1 MRIRMT
7 RQWHSRA
14 FPSAHLDAGREFDV
28 TSSVAS
34 YLMAMHCA
42 EPSPARA
49 PRRRPRQLPAPLLRF
64 IRDGAIAE
72 ARLKVA
78 GRWHR
83 LRVELDEALMSQCS
97 FYRER
102 GGGPGMCA
110 LLAR

>member
-49 PRRRPRQLPAPLLRF
+49 PRRRRPRGLPTAAPLLRF

-102 GGGPGMCA
+102 GGGLGCV
-110 LLAR
+110 RC

>member
-49 PRRRPRQLPAPLLRF
+49 PRRTRPRQLPAAAPLLRF

-102 GGGPGMCA
+102 GGDLGCV
-110 LLAR
+110 RC